1 MRSIVSIKV
10 VDYENGLSPFAKCI
24 LVWLSLLFFPAI
36 ARCQAEII
44 GSWKV
49 IKTLILVTGDR
60 EGKEALY
67 KKCVGS
73 VVNISKHSIK
83 FKSADACILDDIDS
97 FSIKSDQKLNRRQM
111 HERFDFD
118 RAEIS
123 NIFPGADENAGFEI
137 LTTDYVEEGMAYDP
151 MAIFVIDKKKI
162 AIYAEPV
169 LIILMKQK

>member
-44 GSWKV
+44 GNWKV
-49 IKTLILVTGDR
+49 IKAFIMVTGDM
-60 EGKEALY
+60 EDKEDLN

-73 VVNISKHSIK
+73 VVNITKHSIK
-83 FKSADACILDDIDS
+83 FILADACILNNIDS
-97 FSIKSDQKLNRRQM
+97 FNIKSNQRLNRQKI
-111 HERFDFD
+111 HERFNFSDP
-118 RAEIS
+118 EIDLIYPMT
-123 NIFPGADENAGFEI
+123 NEKKEFKI
-137 LTTDYVEEGMAYDP
+137 LNTDYVEEGMAYDP

-169 LIILMKQK
+169 LIFLMKQK